1 MEPIRVVLADDH
13 PLIRAGIRN
22 ILHKTSDIKV
32 VGEADN
38 GYEALDLVYSL
49 SPDVLLLDMEMPG
62 MKGVEVAEELEN
74 TGSPVP
80 ILVLSAYEEKQF
92 IIAVLA
98 TGAAGYLT
106 KEEAPEKIIQAVRGI
121 ANGETGWVSP
131 RISQLI
137 NEWKRSTWGE
147 DQEVNQ

>member
-32 VGEADN
+32 VGEANN
-38 GYEALDLVYSL
+38 GYEALALVHSL
-49 SPDVLLLDMEMPG
+49 SPDILLLDMEMPG

-74 TGSPVP
+74 TGADVP

-92 IIAVLA
+92 IIGVLS

-121 ANGETGWVSP
+121 ASGETGWVSP
-131 RISQLI
+131 KISRLI
-137 NEWKRSTWGE
+137 FEWKRSTWGNE
-147 DQEVNQ
+147 QELNQ